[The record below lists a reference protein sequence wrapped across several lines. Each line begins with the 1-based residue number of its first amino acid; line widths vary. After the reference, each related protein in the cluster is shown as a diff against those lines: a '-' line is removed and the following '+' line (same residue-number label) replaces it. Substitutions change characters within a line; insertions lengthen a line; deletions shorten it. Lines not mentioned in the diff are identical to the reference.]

1 MIKIELINNN
11 SFPFAKL
18 KDFLCVMDCEYP
30 ISLSSKVS
38 FDVFLDKIKEKGSV
52 LCAIDNDR
60 IVGALFFYAN
70 NFTEKIAFI
79 TLFGVVKEYRRKGI
93 ASMLFDKMVYKCKRD
108 FEKIQLYTH
117 STNVAAISFYKNK
130 GFYSIP
136 CDRDGDLKLELL
148 LNKEKNI
155 NILLTSVGRR
165 SYLVKYFKEA
175 LDDIGEVHVSNSSD
189 ISPAFL
195 VADKS
200 IVSPLIYDDKYI
212 PFLLNY
218 CKKNNINIIISL
230 FDIDLYKLALNK
242 DLFAK
247 NGIRVIVSD
256 ADFVKICNDK
266 WLTYL
271 FLKENGFHVPRTYLN
286 LNDVKDDLNK
296 NNISYPIMLK
306 PRWGMGS
313 LSNYVVNNDMEL
325 NVLYQKIK
333 NEIQN
338 SYMKYESLQDMEH
351 SVLIQELLSG
361 QEYGLDVINDLEGN
375 YINTIVKK
383 KIAMRSGETDCAEVL
398 FNKNIKKVGQ
408 KLGKLTKH
416 IANLD
421 VDVFYDGKKV
431 YILEMN
437 ARFGGGYPFS
447 HMAGVN
453 LPKAIINWCDNKE
466 VDFEMLEI
474 HDELLAH
481 KDIDIVKLK

>member
-1 MIKIELINNN
+1 MIKIKLIDYKD
-11 SFPFAKL
+11 FPFTKL
-18 KDFLCVMDCEYP
+18 KDFLCVMDSEYP
-30 ISLSSKVS
+30 VSLSSKVS
-38 FDVFLDKIKEKGSV
+38 FDDFLNRIKEKGNV
-52 LCAIDNDR
+52 FCAIDNDR
-60 IVGALFFYAN
+60 IVGSLFYYAN
-70 NFTEKIAFI
+70 NFDEKIAFI
-79 TLFGVVKEYRRKGI
+79 TLFGVIKEYRHKHI
-93 ASMLFDKMVYKCKRD
+93 ASMLFDKMVYKCREK

-117 STNVAAISFYKNK
+117 STNDAAISFYKKK
-130 GFYSIP
+130 GFYSIH
-136 CDRDGDLKLELL
+136 CDRDGDLKLEFL
-148 LNKEKNI
+148 LNKKKNM
-155 NILLTSVGRR
+155 NILITSVGRR

-175 LDDIGEVHVSNSSD
+175 LGNDGLVHVSNSSN

-195 VADKS
+195 VADKA
-200 IVSPLIYDDKYI
+200 VVTPLIYDDKYV
-212 PFLLNY
+212 PFLIKY
-218 CKKNNINIIISL
+218 CKKNDIGIIISL
-230 FDIDLYKLALNK
+230 FDVDLYKLALNK
-242 DLFAK
+242 DIFSK

-266 WLTYL
+266 WMTYL
-271 FLKENGFHVPRTYLN
+271 YLKKNGFHVPNTYLN
-286 LNDVKDDLNK
+286 LEDVRKDLDLNT
-296 NNISYPIMLK
+296 ITYPLVLK

-333 NEIQN
+333 NEIQD
-338 SYMKYESLQDMEH
+338 SYMKYESSQDMEH
-351 SVLIQELLSG
+351 SVLIQELLKG
-361 QEYGLDVINDLEGN
+361 QEYGLDIINDLEGN

-383 KIAMRSGETDCAEVL
+383 KIAMRSGETDCAKVL

-421 VDVFYDGKKV
+421 VDVFYYGRKV

-453 LPKAIINWCDNKE
+453 LPKAIIKWCDNEK